1 VTTAFPVKAGASTML
16 ISLNVTRRP
25 SGDAL
30 IHARVRRHTRVQR
43 CRDKRPFLMTYSFL
57 RKFWGRAVAIN
68 VLDIAVTYEILP
80 KGSAY
85 MVENHLEGG

>member
-1 VTTAFPVKAGASTML
+1 
-16 ISLNVTRRP
+16 
-25 SGDAL
+25 
-30 IHARVRRHTRVQR
+30 
-43 CRDKRPFLMTYSFL
+43 MTYSFL